1 LLRLAVSNTFLQS
14 AEEYIMSKI
23 FRHTWVIVATLI
35 LVVITLLM
43 TNNLAHTTEVALEP
57 LDSATAREINSLKQV
72 NLFSQNL
79 ERESPVTSIQQI
91 PDVSQKDYYY
101 EALSS
106 IIERYG
112 VDVTFQDRTFK
123 GNQPLTRGDFIV
135 YLNDALVQ
143 VERLMSTSHAD
154 VGNVSILINE
164 LVDER
169 RSLDTELTQIKKR
182 LDELE
187 RKLAKR

>member
-1 LLRLAVSNTFLQS
+1 
-14 AEEYIMSKI
+14 MSKI